1 MSPPQV
7 IVASAHPYMPEMRL
21 GTSYLAEAL
30 ANRGWDVLYLDQPTS
45 LLHLVHPRSS
55 GIARR
60 KLRSAAETARGRE
73 QVFATPAGGSVRL
86 LSVAAWWP
94 HVNVPVFRNAFIL
107 DRWWRHT
114 YPSITRYVA
123 ASGFSDARA
132 LLFDSPYFHSL
143 GGALGVPT
151 VYRYADRIQCFPEVT
166 PALVEKQQEVFRDA
180 ALVVHTSKALLD
192 DLGGREG
199 KTLYLPNGVD
209 IDRFYG
215 SWDEPEELRG
225 IAGPRIIYAGTIG
238 PWFDWTAL
246 LAAAQASPDL
256 QFVLLGKVTTDLPQ
270 ALPGNVHL
278 LGAVPF
284 ARIPSF
290 LANCQAG
297 IIPFDVSAM
306 PELVNAINPLK
317 LYEYCAAGL
326 PVVSYASAE
335 IEAAAGHVRLYRTPG
350 EFAEGVKAV
359 LAEETAPA
367 REARRAWADGTSWRR
382 RGEELERA
390 ILAL

>member
-45 LLHLVHPRSS
+45 LLHLLHPRSS
-55 GIARR
+55 DIARK
-60 KLRSAAETARGRE
+60 KLGSAVDTARGRE
-73 QVFATPAGGSVRL
+73 RVFATPAGGSVRL

-107 DRWWRHT
+107 DRWWRYT

-143 GGALGVPT
+143 GSALGVPA

-166 PALVEKQQEVFRDA
+166 PALVDKQQEVFRDA

-215 SWDEPEELRG
+215 SWDEPPELQG
-225 IAGPRIIYAGTIG
+225 IARPRIIYAGTIG
-238 PWFDWTAL
+238 PWFDWAAL
-246 LAAAQASPDL
+246 GAAAQASPDL
-256 QFVLLGKVTTDLPQ
+256 QFVLLGKVTADLPPS
-270 ALPGNVHL
+270 LPGNVHL
-278 LGAVPF
+278 IGAVPF
-284 ARIPSF
+284 PRIPSF
-290 LANCQAG
+290 LAHCDAG
-297 IIPFDVSAM
+297 VIPFDVSAM

-326 PVVSYASAE
+326 PVVSYVSAE
-335 IEAAAGHVRLYRTPG
+335 IEAAAEHVRLYRTPG

-359 LAEETAPA
+359 LAEETASA